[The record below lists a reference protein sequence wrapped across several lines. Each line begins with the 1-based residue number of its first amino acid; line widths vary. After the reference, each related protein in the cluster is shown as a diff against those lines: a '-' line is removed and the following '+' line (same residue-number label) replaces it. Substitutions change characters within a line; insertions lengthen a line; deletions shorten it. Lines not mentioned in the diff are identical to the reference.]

1 MLRDAQWQNR
11 HLAQCG
17 SLAPF
22 CGARSALEAAK
33 LRIQS
38 TKEVF
43 GLQCVK
49 IPG

>member
-1 MLRDAQWQNR
+1 MRNIRLPILRNLSMRYAFGREQ
-11 HLAQCG
+11 AAG
-17 SLAPF
+17 SAMD
-22 CGARSALEAAK
+22 